1 MPDLTAKTKYKRPPL
16 AACSTS
22 YSFGSDYPGK
32 SDMISGIAILFPL
45 LSPCFSC
52 LVHFFPCQASYLSLV
67 ESPATL
73 WHSPHDTK
81 PSFAHPPSSRRSILS
96 GTVTLQTILLGSTS
110 RTVIPNKLGVSDGR
124 GRSYRSIFCSSKTA
138 LQ

>member
-52 LVHFFPCQASYLSLV
+52 LVHF
-67 ESPATL
+67 SPAKL
-73 WHSPHDTK
+73 ALS
-81 PSFAHPPSSRRSILS
+81 PSSSPLPLCGTAHMTQSHHLPIRRPVA
-96 GTVTLQTILLGSTS
+96 G
-110 RTVIPNKLGVSDGR
+110 P
-124 GRSYRSIFCSSKTA
+124 Y
-138 LQ
+138 